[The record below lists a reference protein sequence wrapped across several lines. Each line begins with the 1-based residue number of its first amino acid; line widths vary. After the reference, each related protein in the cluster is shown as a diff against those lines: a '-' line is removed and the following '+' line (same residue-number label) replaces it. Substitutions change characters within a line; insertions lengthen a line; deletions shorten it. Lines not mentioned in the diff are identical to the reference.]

1 MGWFLMILIIEIFD
15 EVFWLVFFFDV
26 LIKRILIDVLKEKI
40 D

>member
-1 MGWFLMILIIEIFD
+1 MGWVLMILILEIFD